1 MKVIRVKNQEEGAQ
15 MAFTLLKE
23 KIAAGA
29 KTLGLATGS
38 TPLTFYQK
46 IADSDLDFSE
56 MRSINL
62 DEYLGLAADNPQSY
76 HYFMDKNVFIHK
88 PFKESFLPDGRA
100 EDIDAEISRYDRL
113 LEQYP
118 IDFQILGLG
127 QNGHIGFNEPG
138 TSFDSQ
144 THLVDLT
151 QETIQANARFFADQS
166 EVPHQAL
173 SMGIASIM
181 SAKTLVLMAYGQQKA
196 EAAAKMINGP
206 VTEELPASIL
216 QRHAD
221 AFVILDEAA
230 ASLL

>member
-38 TPLTFYQK
+38 TPLAFYQK

-76 HYFMDKNVFIHK
+76 HYFMEKNVFIHK

-100 EDIDAEISRYDRL
+100 EDIDAEISRYNRL

-221 AFVILDEAA
+221 AFVILDEVA

>member
-38 TPLTFYQK
+38 TPLAFYQK

-76 HYFMDKNVFIHK
+76 HYFMEKNVFIHK

-100 EDIDAEISRYDRL
+100 EDIDAEISRYNRL